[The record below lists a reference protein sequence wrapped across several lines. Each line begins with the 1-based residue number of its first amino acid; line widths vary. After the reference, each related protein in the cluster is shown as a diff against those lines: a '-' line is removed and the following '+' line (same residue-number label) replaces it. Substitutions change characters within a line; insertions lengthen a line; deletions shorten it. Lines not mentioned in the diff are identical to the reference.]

1 MSAET
6 PSHNVP
12 RHPSSTRSI
21 VRVAADGTRTHDD
34 ELVVESPLE
43 IRMGGV
49 PLAVLMRTPGADVDL
64 CRGFVLSESIVLG
77 PHEIADV
84 QLVEDDPEGSRWE
97 IVLSDGVTIDATRF
111 QRNVYTSSS
120 CGVCGKASIDAV
132 RLTAA
137 PATEGPTLTHQQISQ
152 LSVDLRG
159 GQATFDTT
167 GGIHGVALFDEK
179 GVLLSLAEDIGRHNA
194 VDKVIGELSRSMWPL
209 SGTVLMVSGRV
220 SFEIVQKAAVA
231 GIPIVCGVSAAS
243 SLAVELA
250 EELGMTVIGF
260 VRGDAFNVYTG
271 FQRIVA

>member
-1 MSAET
+1 MDAS
-6 PSHNVP
+6 PNSHE
-12 RHPSSTRSI
+12 PSSARPV
-21 VRVAADGTRTHDD
+21 VRVSADGARSERDH
-34 ELVVESPLE
+34 LVVEAPLE

-49 PLAVLMRTPGADVDL
+49 PLAVLMRTPGKDTDL

-77 PHEIADV
+77 PHEIDEV
-84 QLVEDDPEGSRWE
+84 RLVEDDPERNRWE
-97 IVLSDGVTIDATRF
+97 IVLTEGVVIDATRF

-132 RLTAA
+132 RLAAA
-137 PATEGPTLTHQQISQ
+137 PAQPGPIMTAAQISA
-152 LSVDLRG
+152 LSIELRR

-167 GGIHGVALFDEK
+167 GGLHGVAVFDAESE
-179 GVLLSLAEDIGRHNA
+179 LLALAEDIGRHNA
-194 VDKVIGELSRSMWPL
+194 LDKVIGELSRTMWPL
-209 SGTVLMVSGRV
+209 AGTVLMVSGRI

-260 VRGDAFNVYTG
+260 LRGSGFNIYAGSERVRA
-271 FQRIVA
+271 